1 MTCSFGGG
9 VYPSI
14 RTGTSPML
22 QKTSGTR
29 PASVAAST
37 RGPADSQVR
46 AHRIARR
53 KALNYRFTTVIV
65 ICDGYRTEWCTT
77 LCATTPVTSS

>member
-29 PASVAAST
+29 PASVAASLMVLYFYWVYIL
-37 RGPADSQVR
+37 ALV
-46 AHRIARR
+46 IARGLVEAQGGVIEVAAR
-53 KALNYRFTTVIV
+53 PEGGAEFTVRLPAA
-65 ICDGYRTEWCTT
+65 G
-77 LCATTPVTSS
+77 